1 MFKILKMLFI
11 LPLCFGQVQ
20 NTKSKQTT
28 TLIRPTTTLQTTL
41 QTTLAPPTLAPP
53 TLAPPTLA
61 PSTLQPST
69 LPPPTLAPSTLQPST
84 LQPSTLPQST
94 LPPTI
99 TTTSTSINFNFC
111 GIRYELIDCEKP
123 CIKGLNSECPEFYKC
138 YTLPTSICD
147 NNIVNNSV
155 KNTISI
161 GLITLTIFM
170 YTLFI

>member
-1 MFKILKMLFI
+1 MFKILKILFI

-28 TLIRPTTTLQTTL
+28 TLIRPTTTLSTTL
-41 QTTLAPPTLAPP
+41 SPPTLPPP
-53 TLAPPTLA
+53 TLPPPTL
-61 PSTLQPST
+61 PPPTLQPST
-69 LPPPTLAPSTLQPST
+69 LPPPTL
-84 LQPSTLPQST
+84 QPSTLPQST
-94 LPPTI
+94 LPPPTI